1 MRYDSSKIIK
11 EATEVISA
19 IELQLIKQSGYKLGD
34 ENIIIDHSK
43 QKKVDKLNSL
53 MHFACYLEKQNDE
66 FYNKF
71 TDLIQEIKTL
81 KYIIEDMR
89 QKQNVENKL
98 KDF

>member
-1 MRYDSSKIIK
+1 MYY
-11 EATEVISA
+11 T
-19 IELQLIKQSGYKLGD
+19 
-34 ENIIIDHSK
+34 
-43 QKKVDKLNSL
+43 
-53 MHFACYLEKQNDE
+53 CYLEKQNDE